1 MDPSALIF
9 VALAVAWGAYL
20 LPTAIRHRDEVQRG
34 RSVERFSHRMRV
46 LARRVPTSSSEATL
60 VVTPTRTSRPAAE
73 PVAESEPIAEPVSKP
88 VAPTKAQVA
97 ARRRAAAV
105 AARRRRNVLS
115 LILFSLVVVS
125 GLALGGLFSPWWI
138 AAPAGVLLAWL
149 VACRL
154 TVKAERR
161 TDDRLLGPT
170 PTRTTE
176 VDPADVDTEF
186 MPVVDA
192 DLAADTEAIAVDDD
206 PSRWDMV
213 PVTLPTYVSKP
224 AAERSVQTIDL
235 ESTGVWTSGRTEI
248 DAEIARVD
256 AEERKATKDA
266 EQQSE
271 RRATGT

>member
-60 VVTPTRTSRPAAE
+60 VVTPTRTSRPAPEAVVE
-73 PVAESEPIAEPVSKP
+73 PVAAP

-125 GLALGGLFSPWWI
+125 GLALGGLFS
-138 AAPAGVLLAWL
+138 
-149 VACRL
+149 
-154 TVKAERR
+154 
-161 TDDRLLGPT
+161 
-170 PTRTTE
+170 
-176 VDPADVDTEF
+176 
-186 MPVVDA
+186 
-192 DLAADTEAIAVDDD
+192 
-206 PSRWDMV
+206 
-213 PVTLPTYVSKP
+213 TL
-224 AAERSVQTIDL
+224 R
-235 ESTGVWTSGRTEI
+235 
-248 DAEIARVD
+248 
-256 AEERKATKDA
+256 
-266 EQQSE
+266 
-271 RRATGT
+271 